1 MEMGGGMFMCAL
13 ECEARVQPCV
23 APQALWCL
31 KQSLTGTSVS
41 LTRLGGLTSEPRDLP
56 ASASPVSA
64 PTPTPAGL
72 QAHHHTQLFFMGLED

>member
-1 MEMGGGMFMCAL
+1 MKMGGGMFMCAL

-23 APQALWCL
+23 APPALSCL

-41 LTRLGGLTSEPRDLP
+41 LIRLGGLTSEPRDLP

-64 PTPTPAGL
+64 SPAGL
-72 QAHHHTQLFFMGLED
+72 HAHHHTQPFFMGLED